1 MLTLRLGEPSAAAGQ
16 QTGKEEGRKEG
27 KSVRKGM
34 KEDWGRKG
42 EGKKDEG
49 GRSVLEEMKGVERKR
64 RGAERKQRIG
74 GGEGCTTSER

>member
-1 MLTLRLGEPSAAAGQ
+1 
-16 QTGKEEGRKEG
+16 
-27 KSVRKGM
+27 M

-49 GRSVLEEMKGVERKR
+49 GRSVLEEIKGVERKR